1 MRRYLFISAAALFLA
16 GCQTQNPY
24 KADSVPLPPAPAA
37 AATHFDASAYPA
49 VTRSKTY
56 TYWCWHNQYA
66 TSTVALASDQT
77 AQRVLAEQLEQ
88 HGLRPASKPEQ
99 CELKVQLNSQHSQR
113 IRHDYD
119 NYPSAHY
126 GAGYGRN
133 TYHDR
138 YRHSGI
144 GVDFPIT
151 PRTYTEYYQ
160 RLTLTFSDSQTNQP
174 VWRTQSTVSSDQNA
188 HTSEEALRKAF
199 DSMLESYR

>member
-1 MRRYLFISAAALFLA
+1 MEYLRYLFISAAALFLA

-99 CELKVQLNSQHSQR
+99 CELKVHASHQQNTNTHR
-113 IRHDYD
+113 R
-119 NYPSAHY
+119 Y
-126 GAGYGRN
+126 G
-133 TYHDR
+133 
-138 YRHSGI
+138 
-144 GVDFPIT
+144 
-151 PRTYTEYYQ
+151 
-160 RLTLTFSDSQTNQP
+160 
-174 VWRTQSTVSSDQNA
+174 
-188 HTSEEALRKAF
+188 
-199 DSMLESYR
+199 